1 MSVAVASTSSPSAEG
16 FICVVFISV
25 PTVVEPS
32 GKNGATAFMAAFS
45 ISATI
50 DGVANTLRPPDPT
63 ADAQL
68 SESTT
73 TLLVYVNP
81 ALSIIIKKNI
91 CYTHAKIINPI
102 LQKRK
107 RAFIFVIRRKK
118 MKQETAEFLSDKI
131 RWLLSHIGVPESVA
145 TRIDTIIL
153 FLVVLLMTFVLA
165 ETVYKILHF
174 AAKRIQKRKN
184 YLFLDKLISKNR
196 LRKQVFIL
204 PPVMLIGMLPF
215 MFDSE
220 GILYTYT
227 ERAVWIYFIVAIVIA
242 VNALLGTIGE
252 SVFTNRK
259 YHDRPIKGFIQISK
273 IIVYL
278 IAAIIVISVVTGKS
292 PVYLIGGLGA
302 FAAVL
307 MLISKDSIMGFVGG
321 FLLLENDMVR
331 LGDWIEMP
339 GTSINGNVID
349 ISLTI
354 VKVRNW
360 DNTIATVPPYSLIN
374 ESFINWRG
382 MSESGG
388 RRIARG
394 YTMKL
399 DSIKPCNEK
408 MLGRVK
414 RLNKDFAAYITEKIE
429 QKLQG
434 KASNTSNPA
443 GLANGTIDTNAG
455 LFRAYA
461 DIYLHQHPLISKEM
475 LIMVRTLEPKDSGLP
490 IQFYC
495 FTTDTDWSNY
505 ESIQSEIM
513 EHFASVMPLFELY
526 PYQSAGARDTVI
538 SGLLEGQ
545 YPLER
550 IEGMPYKTLK

>member
-1 MSVAVASTSSPSAEG
+1 MKQEVADFLSQKIEWLLGKIGVTQSVASR
-16 FICVVFISV
+16 
-25 PTVVEPS
+25 
-32 GKNGATAFMAAFS
+32 
-45 ISATI
+45 I
-50 DGVANTLRPPDPT
+50 DTLI
-63 ADAQL
+63 L
-68 SESTT
+68 I
-73 TLLVYVNP
+73 LLVIVITF
-81 ALSIIIKKNI
+81 AIAEII
-91 CYTHAKIINPI
+91 YRI
-102 LQKRK
+102 LIFVSKRILKRK
-107 RAFIFVIRRKK
+107 R
-118 MKQETAEFLSDKI
+118 
-131 RWLLSHIGVPESVA
+131 
-145 TRIDTIIL
+145 
-153 FLVVLLMTFVLA
+153 
-165 ETVYKILHF
+165 
-174 AAKRIQKRKN
+174 
-184 YLFLDKLISKNR
+184 YLFLEKLTDKGR
-196 LRKQVFIL
+196 LRKQAYII
-204 PPVMLIGMLPF
+204 PPVMLSSMLPF
-215 MFDSE
+215 IMENRSVLFV
-220 GILYTYT
+220 YT
-227 ERAVWIYFIVAIVIA
+227 ERVVWIYFVIAIVIA
-242 VNALLGTIGE
+242 VNALLSTIGE
-252 SVFTNRK
+252 SVFTNSK

-273 IIVYL
+273 VVVYL
-278 IAAIIVISVVTGKS
+278 IAAIIVISIITGKS

-339 GTSINGNVID
+339 GTSINGSVID

-360 DNTIATVPPYSLIN
+360 DNTIATVPPYTLIN
-374 ESFINWRG
+374 ESFLNWRG

-394 YTMKL
+394 YTIKL
-399 DSIKPCNEK
+399 DSIKPCNDN
-408 MLGRVK
+408 MLRRVR
-414 RLNKDFAAYITEKIE
+414 RLNSEFSLYITRKVE
-429 QKLQG
+429 QQLKG
-434 KASNTSNPA
+434 RTSNTANPD

-461 DIYLHQHPLISKEM
+461 DMYLRQHPLIRKDM
-475 LIMVRTLEPKDSGLP
+475 LIMVRTLEPKESGLP

-495 FTTDTDWSNY
+495 FTTDTDWSIY
-505 ESIQSEIM
+505 ESIQAEIM

>member
-1 MSVAVASTSSPSAEG
+1 
-16 FICVVFISV
+16 
-25 PTVVEPS
+25 
-32 GKNGATAFMAAFS
+32 
-45 ISATI
+45 
-50 DGVANTLRPPDPT
+50 
-63 ADAQL
+63 
-68 SESTT
+68 
-73 TLLVYVNP
+73 
-81 ALSIIIKKNI
+81 
-91 CYTHAKIINPI
+91 
-102 LQKRK
+102 
-107 RAFIFVIRRKK
+107 
-118 MKQETAEFLSDKI
+118 MKQEVTRFLSGKI
-131 RWLLSHIGVPESVA
+131 GWLLSEMGVEESIA
-145 TRIDTIIL
+145 SRIDTFIL
-153 FLVVLLMTFVLA
+153 FVLLLLAAYIIAEITYRITLFVSRR
-165 ETVYKILHF
+165 ILRR
-174 AAKRIQKRKN
+174 KR
-184 YLFLDKLISKNR
+184 YLFLEKLIDKGR
-196 LRKQVFIL
+196 LRKAAYIL
-204 PPVMLIGMLPF
+204 PPVMLNSMLPF
-215 MFDSE
+215 MMEEKGVLF
-220 GILYTYT
+220 TYI
-227 ERAVWIYFIVAIVIA
+227 ERAAWIYFVVAIVIA
-242 VNALLGTIGE
+242 VNALLNTIGE

-273 IIVYL
+273 VIVYL
-278 IAAIIVISVVTGKS
+278 VAGIIVISVLTGKS

-331 LGDWIEMP
+331 LGDWIEVP

-374 ESFINWRG
+374 ESFLNWRG

-388 RRIARG
+388 RRISRG
-394 YTMKL
+394 YSIKL
-399 DSIKPCNEK
+399 DSIKPCSET

-414 RLNKDFAAYITEKIE
+414 RLDKELAAYIAKKTE
-429 QKLQG
+429 QKLNGQ
-434 KASNTSNPA
+434 ACNTDSHD

-461 DIYLHQHPLISKEM
+461 YMYLRQHPLIRKDM
-475 LIMVRTLEPKDSGLP
+475 LIMVRTLEPKESGLP

-495 FTTDTDWSNY
+495 FTASTEWSSY

-526 PYQSAGARDTVI
+526 PFQSAGARDTVI

-550 IEGMPYKTLK
+550 IEGLPYKTLK